1 MANKTAIVTG
11 AASGIGRATLLRLVN
26 DGYVVIGMDR
36 DADGL
41 QKITEET
48 KCLSSQV
55 ICLKVDI
62 TDEQQVVNAFIH
74 AFEILGP
81 IDALATC
88 AGIVSSTPF
97 CDLSVKDFQLTYN
110 TNLIGTFLCIREAA
124 KYMSSGSRICTIGS
138 VAGLR
143 GGELFGTAAYAASK
157 GAVLALTKS
166 AARALADKGISVNC
180 LVPGPTQTPM
190 IESMWLDESKR
201 SVVENLSLQKRA
213 ASPDELASSIAF
225 LLSSQ
230 ASNIT
235 GSTLVS
241 DGGLMMY

>member
-1 MANKTAIVTG
+1 
-11 AASGIGRATLLRLVN
+11 
-26 DGYVVIGMDR
+26 
-36 DADGL
+36 
-41 QKITEET
+41 
-48 KCLSSQV
+48 
-55 ICLKVDI
+55 
-62 TDEQQVVNAFIH
+62 
-74 AFEILGP
+74 
-81 IDALATC
+81 
-88 AGIVSSTPF
+88 
-97 CDLSVKDFQLTYN
+97 
-110 TNLIGTFLCIREAA
+110 
-124 KYMSSGSRICTIGS
+124 
-138 VAGLR
+138 
-143 GGELFGTAAYAASK
+143 
-157 GAVLALTKS
+157 
-166 AARALADKGISVNC
+166 LADKGISVNC